1 MTIDERADGTLV
13 VSYDS
18 LGLTR
23 VMLAAAVLLLAV
35 AGYDILAGAR
45 GTERLVGLLGSATTC
60 LLVGIVFL
68 ERARFQFAPATRLV
82 TWRRRWALRQRA
94 GTILF
99 NSIQSVL
106 VERPIGDEG
115 TPSRRIVLKTVAG
128 EDIPVTVG
136 YRPDADGAVVHIASR
151 IRALLGHDSDATHLH
166 NVRALLA
173 AGKTIDAIRVLRE
186 EEGLSLVDAKRR
198 IEDIVAGQT

>member
-1 MTIDERADGTLV
+1 MTIDERADGTAV

-18 LGLTR
+18 LRLTR
-23 VMLAAAVLLLAV
+23 FMLTATVLLLAV
-35 AGYDILAGAR
+35 AGYDSFVGAR
-45 GTERLVGLLGSATTC
+45 GTERLVGLLGAAATC

-68 ERARFQFAPATRLV
+68 ERSWFQFAPATRLV

-94 GTILF
+94 GTIPF

-106 VERPIGDEG
+106 VERPIGDDG

-136 YRPDADGAVVHIASR
+136 YRPDADGA
-151 IRALLGHDSDATHLH
+151 
-166 NVRALLA
+166 LA
-173 AGKTIDAIRVLRE
+173 ALDAAVGAPDTRSALDLGKLDGR
-186 EEGLSLVDAKRR
+186 G
-198 IEDIVAGQT
+198 

>member
-1 MTIDERADGTLV
+1 MTIDERADGTVV

-35 AGYDILAGAR
+35 AGYDVVAGAR
-45 GTERLVGLLGSATTC
+45 GTERLVGLLGAAATC

-68 ERARFQFAPATRLV
+68 ERARFQFAATRLV

-94 GTILF
+94 GTIPF

-106 VERPIGDEG
+106 VERPIGDDG

-136 YRPDADGAVVHIASR
+136 YRPDPDGAVLHIASR

-166 NVRALLA
+166 NVRALIA

-198 IEDIVAGQT
+198 VEELTPSNG

>member
-1 MTIDERADGTLV
+1 MTIDERADGTAV

-18 LGLTR
+18 LRLTR
-23 VMLAAAVLLLAV
+23 FMLTATVLLLAV
-35 AGYDILAGAR
+35 AGYDSFVGAR
-45 GTERLVGLLGSATTC
+45 GTERLVGLLGAAATC

-68 ERARFQFAPATRLV
+68 ERSWFQFAPATRLV
-82 TWRRRWALRQRA
+82 TWGRGWALRQRA
-94 GTILF
+94 GTIPF

-106 VERPIGDEG
+106 VERPIGDDG

-136 YRPDADGAVVHIASR
+136 YRPDADGAVLHIASR
-151 IRALLGHDSDATHLH
+151 IRELLGHDSDATHLP
-166 NVRALLA
+166 NVRALIA

-186 EEGLSLVDAKRR
+186 EEGLSLVEAKRR
-198 IEDIVAGQT
+198 VEELIQSNG